1 MKFISSLLLLLTPVA
16 LALPT
21 SVVTEVEAPVEA
33 EIEARQCYVQCGST
47 CYTSSQVSAARS
59 AGYNYYR
66 QDDQAGSSN
75 YPHQY
80 NNYEGRALIDEWEF
94 NIANFRTL
102 GFDFLVSGPYQEF
115 PLRTSGAYTGG
126 KTAHKDMHV
135 EQHTEISGSP
145 GADRVIFNTQ
155 GQRAGE
161 ITHTGA
167 SGNNFVACSGW

>member
-1 MKFISSLLLLLTPVA
+1 MKFIASLLLLLTPVA

-21 SVVTEVEAPVEA
+21 AVVTEVEA
-33 EIEARQCYVQCGST
+33 EIETRQCFVTCGST
-47 CYTSSQVSAARS
+47 CYSSSQVSAARS
-59 AGYNYYR
+59 KGYSYY
-66 QDDQAGSSN
+66 QSNSQAGSSS
-75 YPHQY
+75 YPHTY
-80 NNYEGRALIDEWEF
+80 NNYE
-94 NIANFRTL
+94 

-126 KTAHKDMHV
+126 
-135 EQHTEISGSP
+135 SP
-145 GADRVIFNTQ
+145 GADRVIFNTK